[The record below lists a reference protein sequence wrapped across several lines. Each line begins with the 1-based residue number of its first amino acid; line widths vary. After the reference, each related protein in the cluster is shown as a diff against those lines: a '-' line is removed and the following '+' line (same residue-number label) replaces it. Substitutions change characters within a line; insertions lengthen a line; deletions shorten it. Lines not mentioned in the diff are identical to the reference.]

1 MKHYPLILSV
11 LSLVLIASCQ
21 EKEPAVSEGALE
33 LSDVTVPES
42 IKVPGELKFSALVS
56 DDAVDLSTLEVSA
69 SLEDGT
75 QIANKSIRTPGKEAK
90 VEDALN
96 IPFAASMAEGSE
108 LIVSF
113 EAINVNG
120 KKESLIKKTAISRPV
135 LPETLYM
142 KVGDN
147 TLEMKQSL
155 ENAHLYE
162 TAEGEYESIATAVF
176 ATAEDFSA
184 AEFIWG
190 TSTEDNKAQICSFSE
205 ASGVAISYPSVLVK
219 KYTFNT
225 LTFEV
230 GVIGD
235 VLEVAV
241 NGTKLTPNSGI
252 LYASV
257 EFKHG
262 AEVTISGVEDVENA
276 YNRDFFGKDGDK
288 FTFLRESGT
297 YDVYYSPKYNYFWVN
312 KMAAVA
318 PECLWIIGHGFTCAP
333 VWHPDFGFG
342 GWTKDNP
349 LTMGYAP
356 KIAENKYQCSMYL
369 SAAHE
374 WGSFEFEVYSDLNDS
389 KELGF
394 AGKSLSGFTKG
405 VALSGAKDGKP
416 GLTSASGFQAG
427 YYVITFDN
435 ATGDINLNRIT
446 AWEDSGKS
454 GILIKGVELDVDKE
468 AGYDFADITF
478 NNGEEVSFSGIEASE
493 MNRDF
498 FEIKD
503 GKAKFVGVSGTYKV
517 QYFPAYNYVWLSNKD
532 MTFPDCIY
540 ILGSGKWA
548 APVYDDDNTPLWG
561 DVAYNRDAPYF
572 VVAPKIAENTYK
584 ATMSMS
590 TSNKDWRVLLEFYS
604 DANWGQDGVKPVK
617 ITGSAASRFTL
628 NEEKGWLC
636 GVDEKENPFVKG
648 NYQLIITSSADGL
661 SLDIT
666 KID

>member
-11 LSLVLIASCQ
+11 LSLALIASCQ

-142 KVGDN
+142 KMGDN
-147 TLEMKQSL
+147 TLEMKQSP

-190 TSTEDNKAQICSFSE
+190 TSTENNKAQICSFSE

-257 EFKHG
+257 EFKQG

-288 FTFLRESGT
+288 FTFLRESGA

-342 GWTKDNP
+342 GWKKDNP

-356 KIAENKYQCSMYL
+356 RIAENKYQCSMYL

-374 WGSFEFEVYSDLNDS
+374 WGTFKFEAFSDLNDS
-389 KELGF
+389 KKLGF
-394 AGKSLSGFTKG
+394 TGKSLSGFTKG

-416 GLTSASGFQAG
+416 GLTSSSGFQ
-427 YYVITFDN
+427 
-435 ATGDINLNRIT
+435 
-446 AWEDSGKS
+446 
-454 GILIKGVELDVDKE
+454 

-590 TSNKDWRVLLEFYS
+590 TSNNDWRVLLEFYS
-604 DANWGQDGVKPVK
+604 DVNWGQNGVKPVK
-617 ITGSAASRFTL
+617 ITGSAASRFTI

-636 GVDEKENPFVKG
+636 GVDEKEDPFVKG